1 MIDGPRVPPASGGKP
16 DSLVVFLHG
25 YGANGADLIS
35 LAPYWQKL
43 LPRSQFL
50 APDAPTPVPGSM
62 SGYQW
67 FPITNLNPAAMAGGV
82 KQAGPI
88 VERYLLR
95 ECERYG
101 LPMSRVALVGFS
113 QGTMMSLSVGLR
125 HKGAAPAA
133 IVGFSGVLADGAD
146 LKTAKSAK
154 PPPVLLIHGSAD
166 DVIPLPALFSSAQQL
181 AEAEIPVEWRISY
194 GVGHG
199 IAPDGLERAG
209 GFLKRALNAR

>member
-43 LPRSQFL
+43 LPRTQFV
-50 APDAPTPVPGSM
+50 APDAPTPVPGSVG
-62 SGYQW
+62 GYQW
-67 FPITNLNPAAMAGGV
+67 FPITNLNPAAMASGV

-88 VERYLLR
+88 VERYLKR
-95 ECERYG
+95 ECDRYG
-101 LPMSRVALVGFS
+101 LPISRVAMVGFS

-125 HKGAAPAA
+125 QRGAAPAA

-146 LKTAKSAK
+146 LKEAKGAI
-154 PPPVLLIHGSAD
+154 PPVLLIHGSAD
-166 DVIPLPALFSSAQQL
+166 DLIPLNALFSSAQQL
-181 AEAEIPVEWRISY
+181 AAAEVPVEWRISY

-199 IAPDGLERAG
+199 IAPDGLDRAG
-209 GFLKRALNAR
+209 QFLKRALASR

>member
-1 MIDGPRVPPASGGKP
+1 MIDGPRLPPAAGGKP

-25 YGANGADLIS
+25 YGANGADLIG

-43 LPRSQFL
+43 LPRTQFL
-50 APDAPTPVPGSM
+50 APDAPTPVPGSAG
-62 SGYQW
+62 GYQW

-82 KQAGPI
+82 KQAGPM
-88 VERYLLR
+88 VERFLIR

-101 LPMSRVALVGFS
+101 LGMDRVALVGFS

-125 HKGAAPAA
+125 QRGKAPAA

-146 LKTAKSAK
+146 LKDAKG
-154 PPPVLLIHGSAD
+154 PVPPVLLIHGSAD
-166 DVIPLPALFSSAQQL
+166 DLIPLGALFSSAQQL
-181 AEAEIPVEWRISY
+181 AGAEIPVEWMISY

-199 IAPDGLERAG
+199 IAPDGLDRAG
-209 GFLKRALNAR
+209 AFLKRALAR